1 MELTLVLT
9 HACNLDCAYC
19 YAGRKHGKRMPVE
32 TGEKALR
39 WAFEQVPEGG
49 KIQVGYFG
57 GEPLLAWDLLQ
68 QFQLRTE
75 ELAEAGKVKL
85 TTTATTNGT
94 LLTEEK
100 MDWLSEHKV
109 VVAVSLDGA
118 RETHEARRPY
128 ANGKSSFD
136 DAMRGA
142 KLALSRAPLTELI
155 AVSDP
160 ATVSHLSETA
170 RFLLDTGARVIS
182 LSPNYAADW
191 DEAALAT
198 YGSEMEKVGDE
209 FIRRFRNQEDVYIA
223 QLDAKIVG
231 RLKCGLQS
239 CDKCAFGVGEVSV
252 APSGNLYPCE
262 RLVGNDDG
270 GKWCIG
276 HIDTG
281 VDRAKLGAL
290 YYEQLGKDP
299 TCAKCKLRDRCMNFC
314 GCSNAFGSGNAATP
328 GAFLCQAEQVHARV
342 ADRVAKTL
350 FWEGN
355 PTFLAK
361 FYRETA
367 ALKSAR
373 PVARSSAD
381 GRGLK
386 ASDQAAS

>member
-9 HACNLDCAYC
+9 HACNLGCAYC
-19 YAGRKHGKRMPVE
+19 YAGEKHGRRMPIE
-32 TGEKALR
+32 TGEKALT
-39 WAFEQVPEGG
+39 WGFAQLPEGS

-68 QFQLRTE
+68 RFQIRTE
-75 ELAEAGKVKL
+75 QLAAEKRAKL
-85 TTTATTNGT
+85 TTTVTTNGT
-94 LLTEEK
+94 LLSDEK
-100 MDWLSEHKV
+100 MDWLSDHKV

-118 RETHEARRPY
+118 RETHDARRPY
-128 ANGKSSFD
+128 VNGRSSFD
-136 DAMRGA
+136 DALAGA
-142 KLALSRAPLTELI
+142 RRALARAPLTELI

-160 ATVSHLSETA
+160 ATVNQLAGTA

-182 LSPNYAADW
+182 LSPNYAAAW
-191 DEAALAT
+191 DEAALAAYST
-198 YGSEMEKVGDE
+198 EMEKVGDE
-209 FIRRFRNQEDVYIA
+209 FIRRFRNGEDVYIA
-223 QLDAKIVG
+223 QIDAKIVG

-239 CDKCAFGVGEVSV
+239 CDKCAFGLGEVSV

-281 VDRAKLGAL
+281 VNRAKLGAL
-290 YYEQLGKDP
+290 YYEKLGKDP
-299 TCAKCKLRDRCMNFC
+299 TCAKCSLRDRCMNFC
-314 GCSNAFGSGNAATP
+314 GCSNAFGTGDAATP
-328 GAFLCQAEQVHARV
+328 GAFLCHAEQIHARV

-350 FWEGN
+350 FWEAN

-367 ALKSAR
+367 TREASH
-373 PVARSSAD
+373 PTARSTAD

-386 ASDQAAS
+386 ASSDAAS